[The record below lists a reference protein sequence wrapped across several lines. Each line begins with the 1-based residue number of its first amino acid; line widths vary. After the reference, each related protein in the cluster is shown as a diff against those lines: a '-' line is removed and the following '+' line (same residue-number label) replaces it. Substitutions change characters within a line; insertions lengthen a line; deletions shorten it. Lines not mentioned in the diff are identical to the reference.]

1 MTDALVDNIK
11 RFLVGLAD
19 VFNQFIKFFEKY
31 FRRTTVQQLSSRKL
45 IA

>member
-19 VFNQFIKFFEKY
+19 VFDNFLKFFGKY
-31 FRRTTVQQLSSRKL
+31 FKKDDGTTTQQP
-45 IA
+45 

>member
-19 VFNQFIKFFEKY
+19 VFDKFIKFFGKY
-31 FRRTTVQQLSSRKL
+31 FKKDDGTTTQQP
-45 IA
+45 

>member
-19 VFNQFIKFFEKY
+19 VFNQFIKFFEKC
-31 FRRTTVQQLSSRKL
+31 FKKDDGTTTQQP
-45 IA
+45 